1 MGIVTLLL
9 RCFRILK
16 FKPDG
21 TNKDMVK
28 CRGYNLTKVQVYR
41 TFDATHQLARPNVRL
56 YSWQESSQASC
67 INMFALNKYQ
77 FEQLRI
83 AQHLIRW
90 SLLVLPVSVAVGA
103 LVALFLWLLESATHI
118 RQANL

>member
-41 TFDATHQLARPNVRL
+41 TFLCNASTGTTEREALQLARIKPSKL
-56 YSWQESSQASC
+56 
-67 INMFALNKYQ
+67 
-77 FEQLRI
+77 
-83 AQHLIRW
+83 
-90 SLLVLPVSVAVGA
+90 
-103 LVALFLWLLESATHI
+103 
-118 RQANL
+118 